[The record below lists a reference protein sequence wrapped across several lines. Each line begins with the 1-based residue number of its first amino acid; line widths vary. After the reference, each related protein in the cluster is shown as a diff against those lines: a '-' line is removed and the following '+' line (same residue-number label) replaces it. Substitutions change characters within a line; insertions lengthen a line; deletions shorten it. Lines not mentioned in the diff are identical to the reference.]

1 MKMNKILTVAGILL
15 LLISCKKLEDFNENT
30 KAPSEVPAETLFSSG
45 QKELADQITNSNVNL
60 NIFRLYAQHWT
71 ETTYTDESNYN
82 ITIRD
87 IPESVFR
94 VYYRDIL
101 RDFREAQKVVEAEP
115 IIVAEVDP
123 FVKANKLAMI
133 DLMMVYSYQRLVDI
147 FGNIPYSEA
156 LDIEILNP
164 KYDDAQFIYQD
175 LMNRTAAAHAALN
188 SGFDGFGNGDLIYGG
203 DIEAWKKFAGSLML
217 KLAIH
222 VSDVPE
228 LDPAGHVEQAI
239 SMGIFESHD
248 DNATISY
255 LDASPNTNAVYE
267 DLVLSGRNDFV
278 PANTLVDAMDS
289 LNDPRMKYYFDDNIT
304 DSTGAVIYVGG
315 TYGSG
320 NTYSI
325 HTHVSDRFRDPTL
338 EGVYMD
344 YTEVEFYMAE
354 AAARGFI
361 SDDPATHYN
370 NAIRSSIIYW
380 GGTDAE
386 ADDYLSDPEV
396 EYASS
401 VAASG
406 DWKETIGTQAW
417 ISYYN
422 RGLLAWTVWRRLDAP
437 DKLVLPTSAVTDAIP
452 VRFFYPAN
460 EQTLNSSSYQAAVAA
475 MGGDTQLIKLFWDK
489 Y

>member
-1 MKMNKILTVAGILL
+1 MKINKIITLVAILL
-15 LLISCKKLEDFNENT
+15 VLMGCRKLEDFNENS
-30 KAPSEVPAETLFSSG
+30 KAPTEVPAETLFSNA

-87 IPESVFR
+87 IPENLFY
-94 VYYRDIL
+94 VYYRDVL
-101 RDFREAQKVVEAEP
+101 RDFKEAKLIVESEP
-115 IIVAEVDP
+115 VIGEYGPEIRDA
-123 FVKANKLAMI
+123 KLAMI

-164 KYDDAQFIYQD
+164 KYDDAQFIYAD
-175 LMNRTAAAHAALN
+175 LMARTIAAQENLQIDAFESA
-188 SGFDGFGNGDLIYGG
+188 DLIYGG
-203 DIEAWKKFAGSLML
+203 SADMWKKFAGSLLL

-222 VSDVPE
+222 AADVPE
-228 LDPAGHVEQAI
+228 LDPSGKVTKALEIGVFQ
-239 SMGIFESHD
+239 SLD
-248 DNATISY
+248 DNATIQY

-278 PANTLVDAMDS
+278 PANTLVNAMDS
-289 LNDPRMKYYFDDNIT
+289 LDDPRMQYYFDDNIT
-304 DSTGAVIYVGG
+304 DSSGNVLYVGG
-315 TYGSG
+315 TYGAG
-320 NTYSI
+320 NTFSI
-325 HTHVSDRFRDPTL
+325 HTHVSDRFLDPMM

-344 YTEVEFYMAE
+344 YTEVEFYLAE

-361 SDDPATHYN
+361 GDDPATHYN

-380 GGTDAE
+380 GGTEAE

-401 VAASG
+401 VAATG

-437 DKLVLPTSAVTDAIP
+437 DKLVLPTSAVTDDIP
-452 VRFFYPAN
+452 VRFTYPSN